1 MLTQLTVYGATSIAA
16 IGVLFKLFE
25 YNPWISLIQSIF
37 SAINASIFSRPIK
50 YFYSMMYGIPI
61 EPYNLNYV
69 TKEWLNYVLK
79 DYFIKQCKAP
89 ETRKVIDFRVIPFAD
104 GAMGESGR
112 ILLTYNE
119 ANLNPKLP
127 DSIVCKL
134 CRKDLKFRIV
144 NVNGAVYK
152 EILFYQTFTGVT
164 PLRMPKLIFSNLD
177 GFFWH
182 AHDYVLLTEDI
193 QPAETIINGKDI
205 RTYFE
210 GRYKFQD
217 TSVTR
222 PCLNMEDVENVV
234 KAITEHHAYFINNDS
249 IITQKNE
256 FLGPGLLALLNT
268 NYSRKKFV
276 AERKKFSTF
285 LQSLAWPMTKNRQK
299 KGEMPSTPWPNEF
312 VNKIDKMC
320 ANLLENILLHEDEME
335 CKWPVGPCH
344 GDLQPMNILKK
355 TDGTKELVFI
365 DFQLTQFMEG
375 HLDLSYFLQWVF
387 PPEIRKVNEERL
399 VKLSY
404 DIMING
410 GMDGSIYP
418 FSLYFLRYKVLG
430 AYALGRM
437 CISCG
442 NIEGE
447 KDLHLVAMLYES
459 CNAFLN
465 DHGDMYEN
473 WKESVRIRKEL
484 LNLKKKRD
492 AVHQDDL
499 KSSY

>member
-1 MLTQLTVYGATSIAA
+1 
-16 IGVLFKLFE
+16 
-25 YNPWISLIQSIF
+25 
-37 SAINASIFSRPIK
+37 
-50 YFYSMMYGIPI
+50 
-61 EPYNLNYV
+61 
-69 TKEWLNYVLK
+69 
-79 DYFIKQCKAP
+79 
-89 ETRKVIDFRVIPFAD
+89 
-104 GAMGESGR
+104 
-112 ILLTYNE
+112 
-119 ANLNPKLP
+119 
-127 DSIVCKL
+127 
-134 CRKDLKFRIV
+134 
-144 NVNGAVYK
+144 
-152 EILFYQTFTGVT
+152 
-164 PLRMPKLIFSNLD
+164 
-177 GFFWH
+177 
-182 AHDYVLLTEDI
+182 
-193 QPAETIINGKDI
+193 
-205 RTYFE
+205 
-210 GRYKFQD
+210 
-217 TSVTR
+217 
-222 PCLNMEDVENVV
+222 
-234 KAITEHHAYFINNDS
+234 
-249 IITQKNE
+249 
-256 FLGPGLLALLNT
+256 
-268 NYSRKKFV
+268 
-276 AERKKFSTF
+276 
-285 LQSLAWPMTKNRQK
+285 
-299 KGEMPSTPWPNEF
+299 
-312 VNKIDKMC
+312 
-320 ANLLENILLHEDEME
+320 
-335 CKWPVGPCH
+335 
-344 GDLQPMNILKK
+344 MNILKK

-484 LNLKKKRD
+484 LNLKKKHD